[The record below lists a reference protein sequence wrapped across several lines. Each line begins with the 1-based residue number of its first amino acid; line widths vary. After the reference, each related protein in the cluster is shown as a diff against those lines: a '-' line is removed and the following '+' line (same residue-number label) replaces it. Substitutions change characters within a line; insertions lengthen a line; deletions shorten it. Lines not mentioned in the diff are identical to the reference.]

1 MRRGTGRAFLNPPT
15 TTRGENMKT
24 SGILWR
30 VFLPFTVMVVAI
42 LTATHFELEG
52 FVEWAASVFI
62 AFLIICL
69 WPKRLERALFLATT
83 SFATA
88 LLVSRIVSEEGGRL
102 VDWIFAIFFG
112 LFSLLIAVGTILDKR
127 DEASSG

>member
-1 MRRGTGRAFLNPPT
+1 
-15 TTRGENMKT
+15 MKT
-24 SGILWR
+24 GGILWR
-30 VFLPFTVMVVAI
+30 VSLPFTVMVVAI
-42 LTATHFELEG
+42 LTATHFEFEG
-52 FVEWAASVFI
+52 FVGWAAPVFV

-69 WPKRLERALFLATT
+69 WPKRFERALFLATT
-83 SFATA
+83 SCATA

-102 VDWIFAIFFG
+102 VDWIFAIIFG

>member
-1 MRRGTGRAFLNPPT
+1 
-15 TTRGENMKT
+15 MKT

-30 VFLPFTVMVVAI
+30 VILPFTVMVVAL
-42 LTATHFELEG
+42 LTATHFEVEG
-52 FVEWAASVFI
+52 FMGMASPLFI

-88 LLVSRIVSEEGGRL
+88 LLVSRIVTEEGGRL
-102 VDWIFAIFFG
+102 WDWFFAIFFG
-112 LFSLLIAVGTILDKR
+112 LFFLLTAVGTILDKR